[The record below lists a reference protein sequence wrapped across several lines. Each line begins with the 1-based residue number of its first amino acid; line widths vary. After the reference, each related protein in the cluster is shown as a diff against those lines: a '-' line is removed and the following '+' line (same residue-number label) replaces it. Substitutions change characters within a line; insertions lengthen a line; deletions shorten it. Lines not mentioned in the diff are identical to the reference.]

1 MSLARTLNRPRRVL
15 VSLRRF
21 GRNDQVVLSLL
32 AVGIGAAGG
41 GAAIAFRYAI
51 DALQWLGFGYGDE
64 QLASHALTLPWWL
77 LLLTPSLGG
86 LAIGLFVWRFM
97 PGGRP
102 QGVAN
107 VIEAAALSGGRMS
120 LTTGLKAAAVSAASI
135 GCGAS
140 VGREG
145 PVVHLGAV
153 LGSWLARRFHLGR
166 RLTRTLLGCGVA
178 AAVAASFNAPI
189 AGVFFALEVVVG
201 TYALSAFS
209 PIVIAGVVGTLVSRM
224 HFGDYPA
231 FVLEQTFQIVSF
243 WEFPAFALLGV
254 VAAVVA
260 VVFIRSVGVSE
271 VLFARLPGPAWLR
284 PAAAG
289 LLVGALALV
298 FPQVLGVGYEATDA
312 ALRQSYTL
320 ELLIALAVVKV
331 AATAISLGGGF
342 GGGVF
347 SPSLFIG
354 AMVGGA
360 FGLIAAS
367 VFPHLASDH
376 GAYTIVG
383 MGAVA
388 GAVLGAPISTILMV
402 FELTGDYQITIAL
415 MVATALASVV
425 AKATFGESF
434 FTWQLVQRGVD
445 AGQGQEARLLAQ
457 VKVRSLLD
465 RTYGSVGPEAS
476 LEEVRQELARAPFGE
491 LLVLDGD
498 GAVLGVITFTDVAAV
513 LLDRA
518 DHPELTAEKLARDPA
533 LLTAEEDLKTA
544 VRIFATSGE
553 PHIPVVDSRQA
564 RRLLGLVHEHEVMAA
579 YQRALAQARA
589 EERGE
594 D

>member
-21 GRNDQVVLSLL
+21 RRNDQVVLSLL

-51 DALQWLGFGYGDE
+51 DALQWLGFGYMGE
-64 QLASHALTLPWWL
+64 KLASHAAGLPWWQ
-77 LLLTPSLGG
+77 LLLTPAVGG
-86 LAIGLFVWRFM
+86 LLIGLFVWRFM
-97 PGGRP
+97 PNGRP

-120 LTTGLKAAAVSAASI
+120 LDTGLKAAAVSAASI

-153 LGSWLARRFHLGR
+153 LGSWLARRFQLGR

-209 PIVIAGVVGTLVSRM
+209 PIVIASVVGTLVSRM

-231 FVLEQTFQIVSF
+231 FALEQTFQIVSF
-243 WEFPAFALLGV
+243 WEFPAFALLGA
-254 VAAVVA
+254 VAALVA
-260 VVFIRSVGVSE
+260 IVFIQSVGLSE
-271 VLFARLPGPAWLR
+271 RIFARLPGPVWTR
-284 PAAAG
+284 PAVAG
-289 LLVGALALV
+289 LLVGAMALA

-312 ALRQSYTL
+312 ALQQSYTL
-320 ELLIALAVVKV
+320 ELLIALAAAKV

-347 SPSLFIG
+347 SPSLFVG

-360 FGLIAAS
+360 FGLIAAG

-402 FELTGDYQITIAL
+402 FELTGDYEITIAL
-415 MVATALASVV
+415 MIATALASVV
-425 AKATFGESF
+425 VKGTFGESF
-434 FTWQLVQRGVD
+434 FTWQLAQRGVD
-445 AGQGQEARLLAQ
+445 AGRGQEQSLLAQ

-465 RTYGSVGPEAS
+465 RSYGAVVPDAS
-476 LEEVRQELARAPFGE
+476 LDEVRRELAKAPFGE
-491 LLVLDGD
+491 LLVLDAE
-498 GAVLGVITFTDVAAV
+498 GAVVGVITFTDIAAV
-513 LLDRA
+513 VLDRA
-518 DHPELTAEKLARDPA
+518 DHPELTAAKLSRVPT

-544 VRIFATSGE
+544 VRVFSTSGE
-553 PHIPVVDSRQA
+553 AHIPVVDNREA
-564 RRLLGLVHEHEVMAA
+564 RRLLGLVHEHETMAA
-579 YQRALAQARA
+579 YQRVLAQARA

>member
-1 MSLARTLNRPRRVL
+1 MSLARQLTDPRRVL
-15 VSLRRF
+15 VSIRRF
-21 GRNDQVVLSLL
+21 GRNDQVVLSVL
-32 AVGIGAAGG
+32 AVVIGMAGG
-41 GAAIAFRYAI
+41 GAAIGFRYAI
-51 DALQWLGFGYGDE
+51 DAVQWLGFGYMGE
-64 QLASHALTLPWWL
+64 NLASHLGTIDWWIL
-77 LLLTPSLGG
+77 VATPTVGG
-86 LAIGLFVWRFM
+86 LLVGWFVWRFL
-97 PGGRP
+97 PSSRP

-107 VIEAAALSGGRMS
+107 VIEATALYGGRMS
-120 LTTGLKAAAVSAASI
+120 LNTGLKAAAASAVSI

-153 LGSWLARRFHLGR
+153 LGSYLARRFHLGR

-201 TYALSAFS
+201 HYALSAFA

-231 FVLEQTFQIVSF
+231 FVLDETFQIVSV

-254 VAAVVA
+254 VSAVVA
-260 VVFIRSVGVSE
+260 VVFIKSTALS
-271 VLFARLPGPAWLR
+271 FQAFQRLPGPPWIR
-284 PAAAG
+284 PGVAG
-289 LLVGALALV
+289 LLVGCTALAL
-298 FPQVLGVGYEATDA
+298 PEILGVGYEATDK
-312 ALRQSYTL
+312 ALSQEYLL
-320 ELLIALAVVKV
+320 EMLIALAVAKI
-331 AATAISLGGGF
+331 AATAVSLGGGF

-354 AMVGGA
+354 AMTGGA
-360 FGLIAAS
+360 FGLIAAG

-402 FELTGDYQITIAL
+402 FELTGDYEITIAL
-415 MVATALASVV
+415 MVATAVASVAV
-425 AKATFGESF
+425 KGTFGLSF
-434 FTWQLVQRGVD
+434 FQWQLKKWGVD
-445 AGQGQEARLLAQ
+445 IGGGHEASLLAQ

-465 RTYGSVGPEAS
+465 RTYTAVAPEAG
-476 LEEVRQELARAPFGE
+476 LDEVRRELARAAAGE
-491 LLVLDGD
+491 LLVVDGD
-498 GAVLGVITFTDVAAV
+498 GALVGVITFTDIADVAF
-513 LLDRA
+513 DRKE
-518 DHPELTAEKLARDPA
+518 HPELTAETMARDPA

-544 VRIFATSGE
+544 VRTFAASGE
-553 PHIPVVDSRQA
+553 PHIAVVDNRQA

-579 YQRALAQARA
+579 YQRTLARARA

-594 D
+594 A